1 MHDFRLWLLC
11 HLTSS
16 GSVSV
21 QSITVEL
28 RDCTKTARRSSFP
41 EGPLRPQSLVFSVP
55 RPLLVL
61 CLVHPLLEPALH
73 LCHWRPLHTRPKLHT
88 GPVRW
93 LKLSTPVIVW
103 LNQVNVWCPLVV
115 LQETLPGPHLKFSYD
130 PYQCLCRNIYHWLFF
145 SLFFHRYIY
154 RKWCMSRSFN
164 GLDQWGVAWMQ
175 HQTDHICLL
184 TISDALQLSEGQEQ
198 SVSKLT

>member
-41 EGPLRPQSLVFSVP
+41 EGPLHPQSLVFSVP

-61 CLVHPLLEPALH
+61 CLVHPLLEPALL

-103 LNQVNVWCPLVV
+103 LNQVNECVV
-115 LQETLPGPHLKFSYD
+115 PSCGVTRNFSWASSEIVSYD

-145 SLFFHRYIY
+145 YLSFFTGT
-154 RKWCMSRSFN
+154 FT
-164 GLDQWGVAWMQ
+164 G
-175 HQTDHICLL
+175 
-184 TISDALQLSEGQEQ
+184 SDACQDHSMDWISEE
-198 SVSKLT
+198 